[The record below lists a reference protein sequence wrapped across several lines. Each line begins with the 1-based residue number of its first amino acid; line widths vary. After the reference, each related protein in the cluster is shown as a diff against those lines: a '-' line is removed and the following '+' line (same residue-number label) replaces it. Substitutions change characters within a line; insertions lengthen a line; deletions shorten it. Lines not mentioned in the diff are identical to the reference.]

1 MPDVGGHVISR
12 EFSRDVQLY
21 NTHAVCDFTARAWI
35 MLHSPHGIF
44 CINSS
49 VIFLLKIVFSVNS
62 KKRNLVIMNEC
73 CLIESK

>member
-21 NTHAVCDFTARAWI
+21 NMHAVCDFTAQAWI
-35 MLHSPHGIF
+35 MVHFSHAIYF

-49 VIFLLKIVFSVNS
+49 GIFTKYCFTVNLK
-62 KKRNLVIMNEC
+62 KKKISNYE
-73 CLIESK
+73 